1 MSQFNFKFYY
11 GNQGSEG
18 RELELLRF
26 TGHENISQLFDFD
39 LELKSMAGET
49 CRLKPGPLGAGLIG
63 VSSRRRSV
71 PPRRSDRGTTQ
82 RCRNRRHHW
91 RRHRRLRR

>member
-11 GNQGSEG
+11 GNQGSEV

-39 LELKSMAGET
+39 LELKSHSFTSITRAENHFPIQS
-49 CRLKPGPLGAGLIG
+49 L
-63 VSSRRRSV
+63 
-71 PPRRSDRGTTQ
+71 
-82 RCRNRRHHW
+82 
-91 RRHRRLRR
+91 